1 MDSCILFLIVLGA
14 VGVAAVFAITAHRAV
29 ARMKFAERVSGGDFL
44 LAFSGLLA
52 KVAMADGTVSASE
65 VETVERMFADMGLSR
80 AERAMCV
87 GNFMLAQRELRGA
100 KEYTLAIA
108 ESMNRMAC
116 AFLFGI
122 LWKIVMADGR
132 ISSEESALLTE
143 IGVAFGLGENA
154 TADLRL
160 HGLPAYDTHAL
171 KVAGVPSGLV
181 KFARCE

>member
-1 MDSCILFLIVLGA
+1 MVHGILIGLLLLA
-14 VGVAAVFAITAHRAV
+14 GVVVRLWHVERLSERAK
-29 ARMKFAERVSGGDFL
+29 RLSEGGFL

-52 KVAMADGTVSASE
+52 KMAMADGVVSADE
-65 VETVERMFADMGLSR
+65 IEMVEKMFADMGLSR

-87 GNFMLAQRELRGA
+87 GNFMLAQRELMGA

-116 AFLFGI
+116 SFLFGI
-122 LWKIVMADGR
+122 LWKIVMADGHV
-132 ISSEESALLTE
+132 SSEEEALLSE
-143 IGVAFGLGENA
+143 IGIAFGLGENA